1 LLPSLSCLQPV
12 TGAIWAAIPPP
23 PAGVVAVLVLAD
35 GVEEVVPIGEECLA
49 GSIAEGC
56 HLGGAR
62 RWNFM
67 GGHDPESPEVRVRP
81 ADVDAGLPVRLVP
94 GVVVVGALL
103 LDAKTSRTRTSDEG
117 GRGASSVRSRLQ
129 CP

>member
-1 LLPSLSCLQPV
+1 M
-12 TGAIWAAIPPP
+12 
-23 PAGVVAVLVLAD
+23 PARVVAVLVLAD
-35 GVEEVVPIGEECLA
+35 GVEVVPIGEERLL

-62 RWNFM
+62 RWSFM
-67 GGHDPESPEVRVRP
+67 CGHDPESPEVRVWP

-94 GVVVVGALL
+94 GVVVVGALI
-103 LDAKTSRTRTSDEG
+103 LDAKTSRTRTSGAG
-117 GRGASSVRSRLQ
+117 GRGASSGRSRLQ